1 MARCECV
8 RVAAGRGSR
17 HGQSPGFVAPAM
29 SGLGDCGCHGGRC
42 GGTEHVPQQ
51 SRRRENRLRWNITS
65 RYLRRRTGEE
75 GGRTGGK
82 EGKKGGKAGR
92 GKGGKSGLSRP
103 DRNFCFSTSR

>member
-65 RYLRRRTGEE
+65 RYLQSQTGEE
-75 GGRTGGK
+75 GGRTRNGGK
-82 EGKKGGKAGR
+82 GGMEG
-92 GKGGKSGLSRP
+92 GGKSGLSRP

>member
-42 GGTEHVPQQ
+42 GGTEHVLEQ

-65 RYLRRRTGEE
+65 WYLQVGLKRENGGKEGEE
-75 GGRTGGK
+75 GGKGER
-82 EGKKGGKAGR
+82 EG
-92 GKGGKSGLSRP
+92 GGKSGLSRP